1 MDEQQKEKRNLIFS
15 YTRKQAIEDGVL
27 IDVSE
32 TTMAKEAGFKIP
44 VVLTVGVNGLVKVPE
59 GLEGIQNFE
68 GRLWDTLF
76 LAAHAFVKF
85 KGDRNLVPFNVIYQ
99 ITSRKRKEY
108 ILWLAFN
115 EHEGFTIMLPEE
127 Y

>member
-1 MDEQQKEKRNLIFS
+1 MDEKEKWNLIFS

-32 TTMAKEAGFKIP
+32 STMAREAGFKTP
-44 VVLTVGVNGLVKVPE
+44 VVLTVGVNDLVKVPQE
-59 GLEGIQNFE
+59 LEGIQNYE

-85 KGDRNLVPFNVIYQ
+85 KGDRHLVPFNVIYQ
-99 ITSRKRKEY
+99 ISKRKRKEY
-108 ILWLAFN
+108 LLWLCFN

>member
-1 MDEQQKEKRNLIFS
+1 MDEKHEPENLIFS

-32 TTMAKEAGFKIP
+32 TTMAREAGFKIP
-44 VVLTVGVNGLVKVPE
+44 VALTIGINNLVKVPE
-59 GLEGIQNFE
+59 DLTGIQNYE

-85 KGDRNLVPFNVIYQ
+85 KGDRHLVPFNVIYQ
-99 ITSRKRKEY
+99 ISKRRRKEY
-108 ILWLAFN
+108 VLWLAFN